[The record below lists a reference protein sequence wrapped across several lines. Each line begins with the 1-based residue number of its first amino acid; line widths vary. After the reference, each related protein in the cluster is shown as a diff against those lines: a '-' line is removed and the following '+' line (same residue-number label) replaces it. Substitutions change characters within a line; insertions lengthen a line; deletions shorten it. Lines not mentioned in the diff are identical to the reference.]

1 MARTSGQELAI
12 RQLRSIELASPLGL
26 EIVDIGEPSAEN
38 PRMWARISLDC
49 AGIEHDPS
57 GIQLHERERISI
69 GIDPDF
75 PFDSPATWV
84 RHGRWAGTPHVQWRR
99 FLCLYAAPAVE
110 WNPAGAMYSY
120 IERLFQWLER
130 AAAGT
135 LDPEGAPLH
144 PPVAYTTP
152 GAPLVIPRTD
162 APEVGDGPWLGYVE
176 FEHRHDRRYDL
187 FGWIPDYDPGG
198 KLNDPPERCA
208 PAVLLNEQMDWEF
221 PRSVAEL
228 LLALKERGVSIGL
241 LIGHLGFAAA
251 FREAGQPLLV
261 VVGTPMR
268 GIAGGT
274 LRQHLTAWR
283 IPSEE
288 ADKMT
293 LTLRRFSEDDAKR
306 DIGEKAI
313 DAVFEWA
320 GSAQAEW
327 CPVREARHEV
337 TVRRDE
343 DSPLRAFTEKTVA
356 VWGCGA
362 LGGPIAEW
370 VLRAGAHRV
379 LLYDSAT
386 VTPGVLVRQPYGDN
400 DLGSGK
406 ATALAARLKAIDPTA
421 SIEPHFENVL
431 SGPLEREGWHDG
443 ADVVIDATA
452 SVAVQ
457 SKLERARRLDHQD
470 TTVITTI
477 IGHTAQHGIATISFP
492 GHSGAGA
499 DTLRATKLACART
512 PRLRGFLQEFWPDP
526 PRTDF
531 FQPEPGCS
539 SPTFQGSGAE
549 VNALAANLLTS
560 VAGDLAA
567 PPETDTAVAH
577 LLALPAAPH
586 PGSRAARLS
595 WTPALTMADA
605 AGRFEL
611 RIAEVGRREIL
622 AWTKSAERRLPPM
635 SETGGVLFGL
645 RDEAAGVIWIDEVS
659 GPPPDS
665 VETPD
670 EFLCGTDGVAE
681 LAKEKSERTTGSVD
695 FLGMWH
701 THPGQSPAFSPR
713 DLVGMLEL
721 LDASASPSASGLIL
735 IVGWAASEPRL
746 GAYVFEHDEL
756 RRDQATINI
765 HEPQELDV
773 PTPSRRDVGRA
784 LSGGG
789 SRAIAFHLGCLRALH
804 DRGVLDRVRVVSGVS
819 GGSVIAAMWS
829 YWPDED
835 FFAFEA
841 RVLEVLGKGLQG
853 SVARRFAL
861 GPRGPQA
868 LASALIAGGSAN
880 AVRAASATRQ
890 VVARGLDRLPPAAI
904 DPPLRRWVS
913 RTDAFEDALVARLFG
928 EKVMP
933 DARRGDVDVILNAC
947 DLRTGSA
954 FRFGSQESGTWR
966 LGVVPQNPIPVAT
979 AVAASAAYP
988 LLLPAMDRTWEFE
1001 RRGEISKRRIV
1012 LTDGGVFDNLGTS
1025 CLEPGRSAEFSTNVV
1040 PVDYIVACDAGRGL
1054 LAPNVPFG
1062 WTSRLSRS
1070 FEATFRK
1077 VQDGARGR
1085 LHAAVAGGEL
1095 KGFVI
1100 PYLGQLD
1107 QTLPAAPPDLVPR
1120 ETVNELPTN
1129 FAAMP
1134 AETIDVLAR
1143 RGEQLTRHLVDAHC
1157 PQL

>member
-1 MARTSGQELAI
+1 VARTAGQELAI

-26 EIVDIGEPSAEN
+26 EIVEIVEPTPDSSL
-38 PRMWARISLDC
+38 MWARISLDC
-49 AGIEHDPS
+49 AGIPHDSS
-57 GIQLHERERISI
+57 GIELREREQISVV
-69 GIDPDF
+69 IDPDF
-75 PFDSPATWV
+75 PFDPPSTWV

-99 FLCLYAAPAVE
+99 FLCLYAAPAIE
-110 WNPAGAMYSY
+110 WNPAGAMFSY
-120 IERLFQWLER
+120 VERLFEWLER

-135 LDPEGAPLH
+135 LDPEGAPVH
-144 PPVAYTTP
+144 PPVAYVTR

-162 APEVGDGPWLGYVE
+162 TPGVGEKPWLGYVE
-176 FEHRHDRRYDL
+176 FERPNERRYDL
-187 FGWIPDYDPGG
+187 FNWIPDYDPQGE
-198 KLNDPPERCA
+198 LNSPPEKSA

-221 PRSVAEL
+221 PKSVAEL
-228 LLALKERGVSIGL
+228 LLALNERGVSIGM

-251 FREAGQPLLV
+251 FRESGQPLLV

-268 GIAGGT
+268 GISGGK

-293 LTLRRFSEDDAKR
+293 SALGRFSPDEKR
-306 DIGEKAI
+306 KEVGQKAI
-313 DAVFEWA
+313 DAVFDWA
-320 GSAQAEW
+320 GSAKAEW
-327 CPVREARHEV
+327 CPVREARPEV

-343 DSPLRAFTEKTVA
+343 DSPLRAFAEKTVA

-362 LGGPIAEW
+362 LGGPVAEW
-370 VLRAGAHRV
+370 VLRAGARRV

-386 VTPGVLVRQPYGDN
+386 VTPGVLVRQSYVDA
-400 DLGSGK
+400 DLGSAK
-406 ATALAARLKAIDPTA
+406 ASALAARLKAIDTTA
-421 SIEPHFENVL
+421 SIEPHVENVL
-431 SGPLEREGWHDG
+431 SGPLEREDWHDG
-443 ADVVIDATA
+443 ADIVIDATA

-457 SKLERARRLDHQD
+457 SKLERVRRLHRQD
-470 TTVITTI
+470 TTLVTTI
-477 IGHTAQHGIATISFP
+477 IGHTAQHGIATVSFP
-492 GHSGAGA
+492 THTGAGA
-499 DTLRATKLACART
+499 DTLRATKLTCART

-526 PRTDF
+526 PRTDL

-539 SPTFQGSGAE
+539 NPTFQGSAAE
-549 VNALAANLLTS
+549 VNALAANLLTA
-560 VAGDLAA
+560 VARDLAA
-567 PPETDTAVAH
+567 PPERDTAVAH
-577 LLALPAAPH
+577 LLASPGTPH
-586 PGSRAARLS
+586 RGPRDVRLG
-595 WTPALTMADA
+595 WPPALTMTDA
-605 AGRFEL
+605 TDRFEL
-611 RIAEVGRREIL
+611 RIAEACRREIL
-622 AWTKSAERRLPPM
+622 AWTKSAERRLPDL
-635 SETGGVLFGL
+635 SETGGALFGL

-670 EFLCGTDGVAE
+670 EFLCGTEGVAE
-681 LAKEKSERTTGSVD
+681 LAEEKRERTTRSID

-701 THPGQSPAFSPR
+701 THPGQSPNFSPR

-735 IVGWAASEPRL
+735 IVGWATTKPRL

-756 RRDQATINI
+756 RRDQATINV
-765 HEPQELDV
+765 HEPRELVV
-773 PTPSRRDVGRA
+773 PAPPSRDVGLA

-804 DRGVLDRVRVVSGVS
+804 DRGVLERVRLVSGVS

-835 FFAFEA
+835 FPDFEA
-841 RVLEVLGKGLQG
+841 RVLKLLGSGLQG
-853 SVARRFAL
+853 PIARRFAL
-861 GPRGPQA
+861 GARGPEA
-868 LASALIAGGSAN
+868 LATALAAGGAAN
-880 AVRAASATRQ
+880 AAR
-890 VVARGLDRLPPAAI
+890 VAGRIRRTGARVLGQPTPGVI

-913 RTDAFEDALVARLFG
+913 RTDAFEDTLAARLFG
-928 EKVMP
+928 DKMMSDP
-933 DARRGDVDVILNAC
+933 RRADLDVILNAC

-966 LGVVPQNPIPVAT
+966 LGTVPGNEIEVAT

-1001 RRGEISKRRIV
+1001 RRGEVSKRRVV

-1025 CLEPGRSAEFSTNVV
+1025 CLEPGRSAKFSTNVV
-1040 PVDYIVACDAGRGL
+1040 GVDYIIACDAGRGL

-1070 FEATFRK
+1070 FDATFRK

-1085 LHAAVAGGEL
+1085 LHTALSNGEL
-1095 KGFVI
+1095 KGFVM

-1107 QTLPAAPPDLVPR
+1107 KSLQAAPTDLVPR
-1120 ETVNELPTN
+1120 EAVNELPTN
-1129 FAAMP
+1129 FASMA
-1134 AETIDVLAR
+1134 AETVSALGR
-1143 RGEQLTRHLVDAHC
+1143 RGEQLTRHLIDAHC
-1157 PQL
+1157 PEL